1 MATMN
6 TLTGTVRSF
15 DDKKGYGFIRH
26 EGNPEDIF
34 VHHREIRME
43 GFRTLDPGDTVEFK
57 LRRDE
62 RGFKAFDVIRVH
74 TVAGTTPAE
83 KA

>member
-1 MATMN
+1 MATTN

-15 DDKKGYGFIRH
+15 DNSKGYGFIRL

-43 GFRTLDPGDTVEFK
+43 GYRSLDPGDTVEFK
-57 LRRDE
+57 IRRDE
-62 RGFKAFDVIRVH
+62 RGLKAFDVVRVH
-74 TVAGTTPAE
+74 AVAGTSPAE

>member
-1 MATMN
+1 MATVN

-34 VHHREIRME
+34 VHQREIRME
-43 GFRTLDPGDTVEFK
+43 GYRTLDPGDTVEFK
-57 LRRDE
+57 LRRDA
-62 RGFKAFDVIRVH
+62 RGFKAFDVTRIRA
-74 TVAGTTPAE
+74 VAGTPTQNA
-83 KA
+83 